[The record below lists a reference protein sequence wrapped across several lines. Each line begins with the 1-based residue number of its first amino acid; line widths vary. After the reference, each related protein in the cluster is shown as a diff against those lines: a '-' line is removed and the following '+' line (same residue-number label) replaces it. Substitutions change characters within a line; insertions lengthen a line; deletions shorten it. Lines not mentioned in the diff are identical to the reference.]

1 VLISMLTSAWLGSA
15 CSKEQEQ
22 AALTTPTTASALP
35 ALELSAAVP
44 VEAAG
49 VVVVRTQESLY
60 ATIATLDL
68 LGPGDPADVAAMRA
82 EIDELLT
89 SRLGMTLTTADR
101 ATAFFTAREGVAVVL
116 QGVEGTPRGKAAGE
130 AAGIPLVEADG
141 VVMGMHAEGLV
152 LGERAAVVLALETA
166 SGKHDSLRDSN
177 RPLRDA
183 LVNQSEGTMLIAAVD
198 VAQLPADLR
207 REAAGLGVEQAMVS
221 YGSEG
226 IRVAAYGPPESLER
240 LREMAVRALD
250 EVTKANEAAHAQA
263 LTGDRIWTAMP
274 AVWTHYQWKQ
284 MRGKLVP
291 TLEGGRLGLHVP
303 VRLEDPMVLTAFAG
317 MAAAIAVPAFTKYT
331 RRSSTSEARVGVAKM
346 FDAVSA
352 FFNEE
357 HLGMAAVALGEPSP
371 PHRCPSDG
379 RAVGEA
385 GPTPPLSLR
394 CAEGPDGK
402 CVPVKGTPRG
412 PGEYSMDLWLDDPVW
427 RELGFVQ
434 EQPHAFHYGFRWANG
449 TGTGGFGS
457 CQFTA
462 QAFGDLDDDGL
473 FSTYERAG
481 AADENGVN
489 VAAGLYIDQE
499 VE

>member
-1 VLISMLTSAWLGSA
+1 MRRFVLISLLTSACLGSA
-15 CSKEQEQ
+15 CSKEKEQ
-22 AALTTPTTASALP
+22 AALITPATTPALP
-35 ALELSAAVP
+35 ALELAAAVP

-49 VVVVRTQESLY
+49 VLVVRTQDSLY
-60 ATIATLDL
+60 ATFATLDV
-68 LGPGDPADVAAMRA
+68 LGQGDPADVAAMRA

-101 ATAFFTAREGVAVVL
+101 ATAFYTAREGVAVVL
-116 QGVEGTPRGKAAGE
+116 QDVDGTPRGNAAGE

-141 VVMGMHAEGLV
+141 VVMGKHPDGLV

-166 SGKHDSLRDSN
+166 AGKHDALRDSN

-183 LVNQSEGTMLIAAVD
+183 LVAQSEGTTLIAAVD
-198 VAQLPADLR
+198 VAQLPAELR
-207 REAAGLGVEQAMVS
+207 REAAALGVEQAMLS

-226 IRVAAYGPPESLER
+226 IRAAAYGPPESLAR
-240 LREMAVRALD
+240 LRELAVSTLD

-263 LTGDRIWTAMP
+263 LAGDRIWTALP
-274 AVWTHYQWKQ
+274 AVWNHYQWKQ

-317 MAAAIAVPAFTKYT
+317 MAAAIAVPALTKYT

-346 FDAVSA
+346 FDAIAV

-357 HLGMAAVALGEPSP
+357 HPGTP

-379 RAVGEA
+379 RAEGGA

-394 CAEGPDGK
+394 CAEGPGGK

-449 TGTGGFGS
+449 TSGFGS

-481 AADENGVN
+481 AADENGIN
-489 VAAGLYIDQE
+489 AAAGLYIDQE
-499 VE
+499 IE